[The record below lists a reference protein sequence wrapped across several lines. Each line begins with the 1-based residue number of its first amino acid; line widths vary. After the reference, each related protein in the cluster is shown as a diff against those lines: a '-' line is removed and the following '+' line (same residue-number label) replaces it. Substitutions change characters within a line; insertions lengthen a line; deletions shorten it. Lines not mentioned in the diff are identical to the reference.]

1 MAGDT
6 RALARAIRMVE
17 DRDPGI
23 ADLLRQIR
31 GRAGL
36 ARVVGVTGPPGSGKS
51 TLCDQVI
58 ERWRAAGHQVGVI
71 AVDPSSPFTGG
82 AILGDRVR
90 MVRHTLDPGVFI
102 RSMAARGHLG
112 GLAAAAREAIRL
124 LDAAGRDRC
133 LLETVG
139 VGQSELE
146 VMETADTT
154 IVVTTPSTGDAVQ
167 IIKAGILEIADI
179 FVVNKADLPGASKVV
194 RDLKELVRHG
204 ALRTAWAPPVLTTI
218 AETGEGV
225 DELVAAIEQHG
236 DAISASGELERRRI
250 ARLRAEVEAIVVE
263 RSAERAR
270 RALHEGTMSSRA
282 RRRSEPGG
290 PVRPGRTHPQRAQQ
304 GINRAMTQT
313 IDRAAVPPG
322 RPDKPRQRSAPP
334 IPPDTLGGL
343 PLATWYGPDTSPID
357 VERDLG
363 EPGSFPYTRGVH
375 RTMYRDKVW
384 TMRQFAGFGS
394 ARDTNERYRFLLDQ
408 GQMGLSVAFDMPTLM
423 GHDFGFAALAR
434 RGGPLRGRR
443 RLRGGHAHAVQRYRH
458 RGRDDVHDHQLARAN
473 SLRDV
478 SRGGG

>member
-1 MAGDT
+1 MSEAQLAERLMAGDT

-23 ADLLRQIR
+23 ADLLRQVR
-31 GRAGL
+31 ERAGRA
-36 ARVVGVTGPPGSGKS
+36 RVIGVTGPPGSGKS

-58 ERWRAAGHQVGVI
+58 GRWRAGGHLIGVI

-124 LDAAGRDRC
+124 LDASGRDRC

-154 IVVTTPSTGDAVQ
+154 VVVTTPTTGDAVQ

-204 ALRTAWAPPVLTTI
+204 AIRAGWSPPVLTTV

-225 DELVAAIEQHG
+225 DELVVAIDGHG
-236 DAISASGELERRRI
+236 DTIAESGELERRRV
-250 ARLRAEVEAIVVE
+250 ARLRAEVEAIVIE
-263 RSAERAR
+263 RAAERAR
-270 RALHEGTMSSRA
+270 TALHEGTMSR
-282 RRRSEPGG
+282 ELEG
-290 PVRPGRTHPQRAQQ
+290 
-304 GINRAMTQT
+304 
-313 IDRAAVPPG
+313 
-322 RPDKPRQRSAPP
+322 
-334 IPPDTLGGL
+334 
-343 PLATWYGPDTSPID
+343 
-357 VERDLG
+357 DL
-363 EPGSFPYTRGVH
+363 SQVDPY
-375 RTMYRDKVW
+375 
-384 TMRQFAGFGS
+384 
-394 ARDTNERYRFLLDQ
+394 
-408 GQMGLSVAFDMPTLM
+408 
-423 GHDFGFAALAR
+423 ALAER
-434 RGGPLRGRR
+434 ILN
-443 RLRGGHAHAVQRYRH
+443 GHRKETTDQ
-458 RGRDDVHDHQLARAN
+458 
-473 SLRDV
+473 
-478 SRGGG
+478 

>member
-1 MAGDT
+1 MPDGALAERLMAGDT

-31 GRAGL
+31 GRAGR

-112 GLAAAAREAIRL
+112 GLAAAARESIRL

-179 FVVNKADLPGASKVV
+179 FVVNKADLPGASKMV

-263 RSAERAR
+263 RSAARAR
-270 RALHEGTMSSRA
+270 RALHEGTMSRELEGDLSR
-282 RRRSEPGG
+282 
-290 PVRPGRTHPQRAQQ
+290 V
-304 GINRAMTQT
+304 
-313 IDRAAVPPG
+313 D
-322 RPDKPRQRSAPP
+322 
-334 IPPDTLGGL
+334 
-343 PLATWYGPDTSPID
+343 
-357 VERDLG
+357 
-363 EPGSFPYTRGVH
+363 PY
-375 RTMYRDKVW
+375 
-384 TMRQFAGFGS
+384 
-394 ARDTNERYRFLLDQ
+394 
-408 GQMGLSVAFDMPTLM
+408 
-423 GHDFGFAALAR
+423 ALAER
-434 RGGPLRGRR
+434 ILN
-443 RLRGGHAHAVQRYRH
+443 GH
-458 RGRDDVHDHQLARAN
+458 
-473 SLRDV
+473 
-478 SRGGG
+478 SREPAEQ

>member
-1 MAGDT
+1 MPDGALAERLMAGDT

-270 RALHEGTMSSRA
+270 RALHEGTMSRELEGDLSR
-282 RRRSEPGG
+282 
-290 PVRPGRTHPQRAQQ
+290 V
-304 GINRAMTQT
+304 
-313 IDRAAVPPG
+313 D
-322 RPDKPRQRSAPP
+322 
-334 IPPDTLGGL
+334 
-343 PLATWYGPDTSPID
+343 
-357 VERDLG
+357 
-363 EPGSFPYTRGVH
+363 PY
-375 RTMYRDKVW
+375 
-384 TMRQFAGFGS
+384 
-394 ARDTNERYRFLLDQ
+394 
-408 GQMGLSVAFDMPTLM
+408 
-423 GHDFGFAALAR
+423 ALAER
-434 RGGPLRGRR
+434 ILN
-443 RLRGGHAHAVQRYRH
+443 GH
-458 RGRDDVHDHQLARAN
+458 
-473 SLRDV
+473 
-478 SRGGG
+478 SRESTES

>member
-1 MAGDT
+1 MPEPQLADRLLAGET

-23 ADLLRQIR
+23 ADLLRQVR
-31 GRAGL
+31 DHTGR

-58 ERWRAAGHQVGVI
+58 HRWRAQGHQVGVI

-90 MVRHTLDPGVFI
+90 MVRHTLDSGVFI

-112 GLAAAAREAIRL
+112 GLAAAAREATRL

-154 IVVTTPSTGDAVQ
+154 VVVTTPTAGDAVQ

-204 ALRTAWAPPVLTTI
+204 KLRTAWSPPVILTV
-218 AETGEGV
+218 AETGDGV
-225 DELVAAIEQHG
+225 DELVAAIDRHG
-236 DAISASGELERRRI
+236 EEIAASGELERRRV

-263 RSAERAR
+263 RAAERAR
-270 RALHEGTMSSRA
+270 SALHEGTMSRELEGDLSR
-282 RRRSEPGG
+282 
-290 PVRPGRTHPQRAQQ
+290 V
-304 GINRAMTQT
+304 
-313 IDRAAVPPG
+313 D
-322 RPDKPRQRSAPP
+322 
-334 IPPDTLGGL
+334 
-343 PLATWYGPDTSPID
+343 
-357 VERDLG
+357 
-363 EPGSFPYTRGVH
+363 PY
-375 RTMYRDKVW
+375 
-384 TMRQFAGFGS
+384 
-394 ARDTNERYRFLLDQ
+394 
-408 GQMGLSVAFDMPTLM
+408 
-423 GHDFGFAALAR
+423 ALAER
-434 RGGPLRGRR
+434 ILN
-443 RLRGGHAHAVQRYRH
+443 GH
-458 RGRDDVHDHQLARAN
+458 
-473 SLRDV
+473 
-478 SRGGG
+478 SREPSHS

>member
-1 MAGDT
+1 MPEAQLAERLMAGDT

-23 ADLLRQIR
+23 ADLLRQVR
-31 GRAGL
+31 ERAGQ

-124 LDAAGRDRC
+124 LDASGRDRC

-154 IVVTTPSTGDAVQ
+154 VVVTTPATGDAVQ

-194 RDLKELVRHG
+194 RDLKDLVRHG
-204 ALRTAWAPPVLTTI
+204 AQRAGWSPPVLTTV

-225 DELVAAIEQHG
+225 DDLVAAIDQHG
-236 DAISASGELERRRI
+236 DTIAASGELERRRI

-263 RSAERAR
+263 RAAERAR
-270 RALHEGTMSSRA
+270 SALKEGTMSRELEGDLSR
-282 RRRSEPGG
+282 
-290 PVRPGRTHPQRAQQ
+290 V
-304 GINRAMTQT
+304 
-313 IDRAAVPPG
+313 D
-322 RPDKPRQRSAPP
+322 
-334 IPPDTLGGL
+334 
-343 PLATWYGPDTSPID
+343 
-357 VERDLG
+357 
-363 EPGSFPYTRGVH
+363 PY
-375 RTMYRDKVW
+375 
-384 TMRQFAGFGS
+384 
-394 ARDTNERYRFLLDQ
+394 
-408 GQMGLSVAFDMPTLM
+408 
-423 GHDFGFAALAR
+423 ALAER
-434 RGGPLRGRR
+434 ILN
-443 RLRGGHAHAVQRYRH
+443 GH
-458 RGRDDVHDHQLARAN
+458 
-473 SLRDV
+473 
-478 SRGGG
+478 SREPTK